1 VVLFRPM
8 KWEKAKNDEF
18 VEAGVFVTRG
28 LLECGRE
35 VSRGGI
41 ADIPEYLGDGD
52 SSVALCSL
60 LSFLRLIRD
69 HL

>member
-1 VVLFRPM
+1 M

-18 VEAGVFVTRG
+18 VKAGVFVRRD
-28 LLECGRE
+28 LLERGRE
-35 VSRGGI
+35 VSRGAI
-41 ADIPEYLGDGD
+41 ADIPEYFGDGD

-60 LSFLRLIRD
+60 LSFLRLICD